1 MSQVH
6 RAGQRYC
13 ISLAPR
19 STDKPSL
26 KDSALNTASLLTD
39 HSDVVGAGSLAEVTS
54 GAIDSQP
61 VESNRVTTIGGE
73 NAVPFLANGLLP
85 VNGHAGTT
93 ETLDLLEPSISTTQ
107 ATGDPAVQLPIS
119 DVREHADLTRLGGF
133 LEPEEGKQMPASV
146 NSLVSSS
153 GLSGS
158 NDLQAELGPSFTTGL
173 LQQSENQMD
182 LSVSLEQ
189 ASYSEHVE
197 LLHRPAVVLVE
208 GLESEAQLNPADSP
222 VTKASEAPLL
232 DQATQLVAMRE
243 LLPSSEDHVMQDAPQ
258 SPGKMARSR
267 DDEDDDDEGPAQKR
281 LRAETDGREAPE
293 FKIPDLP
300 QAATQPN
307 DVTSD
312 AALTTDAATTTDA
325 TGTTAQTS
333 GGKTIRSSLPI
344 TKSQHKFLLK
354 GVQNLRRN
362 KNAAAFTA
370 PVDIVALKIPNYPDI
385 VKKPMDLRTMEEKL
399 KSGGYSAVD
408 DYVADFNQ
416 IVENTVAFNGPEHPV
431 TIAAHTLKESFDKQ
445 MSNLPPPDI
454 AEPPRPEKKAKT
466 PAAPPQPKA
475 APPRRES
482 RSSLG
487 KARSPTAAGS
497 LQTFALGPQGV
508 PLIRRDSM
516 ATDGRPKREIH
527 PPAPRD
533 LPYSNQKPKK
543 KKYQWELRFCQEV
556 LNEMKKPKYS
566 TIGFA
571 FHNPVDP
578 VALNIPTYHA
588 IIKKPMDLGTIE
600 KKLKEGQ
607 YENAKEFEAD
617 IRLMFANCYKFNPEA
632 DAVYG
637 MGKQYEGIFDHKW
650 AEKRQWIEEHAP
662 ASGPQSPGSSPES
675 DEEDE
680 EDDDEEEEEETDELA
695 MLQKKIAAMS
705 KQVENLTKKKASPP
719 VMPKKAAKNTKAT
732 KPAPKKGG
740 SMGPTKSDRK
750 EVRPKKA
757 KIPYVTY
764 EQKQDISNRINTL
777 PEARMATALT
787 IIRDNMP
794 NLKVRHNEYHVHV
807 VELAN
812 SLLR

>member
-1 MSQVH
+1 M
-6 RAGQRYC
+6 
-13 ISLAPR
+13 
-19 STDKPSL
+19 
-26 KDSALNTASLLTD
+26 
-39 HSDVVGAGSLAEVTS
+39 
-54 GAIDSQP
+54 
-61 VESNRVTTIGGE
+61 IGGE
-73 NAVPFLANGLLP
+73 NAIPFLANSSLP
-85 VNGHAGTT
+85 VNGHVGTT
-93 ETLDLLEPSISTTQ
+93 DTLDLPEASVSTTQ
-107 ATGDPAVQLPIS
+107 ITGDPAVLPPTS
-119 DVREHADLTRLGGF
+119 DVREHVDPTRLSGSK
-133 LEPEEGKQMPASV
+133 EVEEGKQVPALV
-146 NSLVSSS
+146 NNIGSS
-153 GLSGS
+153 GDLSGS
-158 NDLQAELGPSFTTGL
+158 KDLQVELGASSTNGL
-173 LQQSENQMD
+173 LQQTDDQMD
-182 LSVSLEQ
+182 LSLPLEQ
-189 ASYSEHVE
+189 APHIEQVE
-197 LLHRPAVVLVE
+197 LLQRPAVPLVE
-208 GLESEAQLNPADSP
+208 GLEIEAPLDPPASP
-222 VTKASEAPLL
+222 VTKASEAPPV
-232 DQATQLVAMRE
+232 DHSHQPEVMQE
-243 LLPSSEDHVMQDAPQ
+243 LLSPKEDHVMQDAPQ
-258 SPGKMARSR
+258 SPGKIARGR
-267 DDEDDDDEGPAQKR
+267 DEEDDDDDGPAQKR
-281 LRAETDGREAPE
+281 LRAEVDGREEPE

-300 QAATQPN
+300 QAATVPT
-307 DVTSD
+307 DTTAD
-312 AALTTDAATTTDA
+312 ITMKTDAATTTKA
-325 TGTTAQTS
+325 TTNATEPIGQTNDE
-333 GGKTIRSSLPI
+333 KTPVTSLPI
-344 TKSQHKFLLK
+344 TKTQHKYLLK

-362 KNAAAFTA
+362 KNAAAFSA
-370 PVDIVALKIPNYPDI
+370 PVDIVALNIPNYPDI

-399 KSGGYSAVD
+399 KSGVYNAVGEF
-408 DYVADFNQ
+408 VADFNQ

-431 TIAAHTLKESFDKQ
+431 TISARTLKESFDKQ
-445 MSNLPPPDI
+445 MSNLPPPD
-454 AEPPRPEKKAKT
+454 ADPPRPEKKAKT

-487 KARSPTAAGS
+487 KAKSPTAAGS
-497 LQTFALGPQGV
+497 PQTFALGPQGV
-508 PLIRRDSM
+508 PLIRRDST

-556 LNEMKKPKYS
+556 LNEMKKPRYS

-632 DAVYG
+632 DAVYS
-637 MGKQYEGIFDHKW
+637 MGKQYEGVFDHKW

-662 ASGPQSPGSSPES
+662 ASGPQSPGSSPEP
-675 DEEDE
+675 DEDDE
-680 EDDDEEEEEETDELA
+680 EDDDEEEEEDTDELA

-732 KPAPKKGG
+732 KPAPKKSG
-740 SMGPTKSDRK
+740 SVAPAKSNGKDG
-750 EVRPKKA
+750 RPKKT

-777 PEARMATALT
+777 PEAKMATALT

-794 NLKVRHNEYHVHV
+794 NLKVRRIEYRVHV

-812 SLLR
+812 SFLC